1 MYPCF
6 EHQTLADL
14 LDAGGISWKYYTT
27 GPGSILTAPNAINH
41 ICQPNAPYGGQCM
54 GPDWISDVVFNPA
67 QVLTDIGDCQLAG
80 VTWVTPNGPES
91 DHPRS
96 NTGEGPSWVASIVNA
111 VGNNAKCPDGEVYWN
126 NTAILIT
133 WDDWGGWYDHEPP
146 TLLAKAQGDYQYGMR
161 VPFIVVSAYTAAAH
175 VDNNRSDFGSILRFI
190 EQNFGIAEGALN
202 FADARATTDLAGFFN
217 LNQAPRVFTTIPAR
231 FSAHYFINDPRPPS
245 EPDDY

>member
-1 MYPCF
+1 MLF
-6 EHQTLADL
+6 R
-14 LDAGGISWKYYTT
+14 S
-27 GPGSILTAPNAINH
+27 
-41 ICQPNAPYGGQCM
+41 
-54 GPDWISDVVFNPA
+54 
-67 QVLTDIGDCQLAG
+67 
-80 VTWVTPNGPES
+80 PNGPES